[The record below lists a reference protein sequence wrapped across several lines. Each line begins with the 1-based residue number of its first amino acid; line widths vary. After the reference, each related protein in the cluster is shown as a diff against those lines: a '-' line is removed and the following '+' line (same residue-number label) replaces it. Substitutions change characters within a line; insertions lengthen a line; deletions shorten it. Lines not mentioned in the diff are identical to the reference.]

1 MKSVKKRI
9 HREKERYNK
18 NPYIYRIFGTFE
30 TGTGMRVTHKCSE
43 KWIITCFQQ
52 SVQLK
57 WDKQTQKKQ
66 ATKKALK
73 FKFKV
78 NDCKQFQKVMARLS
92 RKQQQDKRELLSSLN
107 HMNNCNSKHAAE
119 NRKFV
124 FLSQDYSFDSM
135 FSKENNLPGN
145 LRYFIGQTWR
155 LEAF

>member
-1 MKSVKKRI
+1 
-9 HREKERYNK
+9 
-18 NPYIYRIFGTFE
+18 
-30 TGTGMRVTHKCSE
+30 MR
-43 KWIITCFQQ
+43 
-52 SVQLK
+52 
-57 WDKQTQKKQ
+57 QTN
-66 ATKKALK
+66 TKKNKRQKRALK

-124 FLSQDYSFDSM
+124 FFSSQDYSFDSM

-145 LRYFIGQTWR
+145 LRYFIGQLALFGGILIDFMLCSFVR
-155 LEAF
+155 LRQYSSYR